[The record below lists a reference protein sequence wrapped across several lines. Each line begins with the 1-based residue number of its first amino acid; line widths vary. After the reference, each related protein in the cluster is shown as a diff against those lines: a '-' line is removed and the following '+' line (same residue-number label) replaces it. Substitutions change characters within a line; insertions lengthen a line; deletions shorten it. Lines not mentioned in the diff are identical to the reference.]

1 MRRQKWRDW
10 GGGGMHPHD
19 LHIKTAKG
27 EATQDRPPW
36 TEAPESGEQGT
47 LEPWA

>member
-10 GGGGMHPHD
+10 GGNAS
-19 LHIKTAKG
+19 AKG
-27 EATQDRPPW
+27 EATQDRPLW
-36 TEAPESGEQGT
+36 TEAPESGEQET